1 MDRYLGAWGAARAAD
16 RDDAAQE
23 DLPKRNSRFWKSGH
37 QRDRGAARWRPV
49 GKYRTIRQG
58 LLKSRSKG

>member
-1 MDRYLGAWGAARAAD
+1 MDRYLGARRGLLIATMPLR
-16 RDDAAQE
+16 RI
-23 DLPKRNSRFWKSGH
+23 SRSEI
-37 QRDRGAARWRPV
+37 RGFGNQDINELLRAARWRPV